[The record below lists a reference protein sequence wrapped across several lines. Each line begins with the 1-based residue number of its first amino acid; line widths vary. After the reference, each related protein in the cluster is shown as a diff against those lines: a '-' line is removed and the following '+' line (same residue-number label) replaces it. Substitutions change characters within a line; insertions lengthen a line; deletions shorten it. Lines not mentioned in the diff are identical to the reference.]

1 MTERLSYKGKDIA
14 IEFPEEGRAEIT
26 IEDRTIP
33 AFLHGDQLKGWA
45 CENAY
50 FMSPDIKELARHLV
64 DYWYIITSP
73 NTAPPEGPH
82 GEPNHD
88 PADDSGSGGAGGRR
102 QKKSDK

>member
-26 IEDRTIP
+26 IEDRTIR
-33 AFLHGDQLKGWA
+33 AVLHGDQLKGWA

-50 FMSPDIKELARHLV
+50 FMSPDITELAKHLV
-64 DYWYIITSP
+64 DFWYIVTSP

-82 GEPNHD
+82 AEPDHATD
-88 PADDSGSGGAGGRR
+88 GGGSGGSGGRR
-102 QKKSDK
+102 SKKTDK